1 MTRGMVPP
9 NGGTFDLCERHIL
22 SYPLWNKI
30 CIYMIQERKF
40 LFFIFFNQKIKSVV
54 VRWISFKIKI
64 LTITNILLERLK
76 ELTTIIF
83 SQKKII
89 SLSFLLIIFRVD
101 SAIFFKKK
109 IQINKIAD
117 CMKYVTP

>member
-1 MTRGMVPP
+1 
-9 NGGTFDLCERHIL
+9 
-22 SYPLWNKI
+22 
-30 CIYMIQERKF
+30 MIQERNF
-40 LFFIFFNQKIKSVV
+40 LFFIFFNQKKKSVV

-101 SAIFFKKK
+101 SAIFFFFFK